1 MASRR
6 EFVGA
11 CVFGAVSAVAGKSN
25 GEEAEPGAGR
35 PAVGKPAVGKPA
47 VGKAVPGESSKP
59 AVAAPTHA
67 PSVSAK
73 LPTPAVKDA
82 DAAIR
87 GAMREHWSKPERL
100 LWRIVYHPIKGLSAQ
115 SQWHI
120 EGTHWWVHIDPAW
133 VKLAEFDKTKTYEID
148 AVALDQN
155 YGVIDF
161 YVYEK
166 RIVK

>member
-11 CVFGAVSAVAGKSN
+11 CVFGAVSAVAAKSN
-25 GEEAEPGAGR
+25 GEETEPG
-35 PAVGKPAVGKPA
+35 VGKPAVGQSV
-47 VGKAVPGESSKP
+47 VGKAGPGESSQP
-59 AVAAPTHA
+59 AVAVQTHSA
-67 PSVSAK
+67 DLSAK

-87 GAMREHWSKPERL
+87 AAMREHWSKPERL
-100 LWRIVYHPIKGLSAQ
+100 LWRIVYHPIKGLSDH

-120 EGTHWWVHIDPAW
+120 AGTHWWVRLNPGW
-133 VKLAEFDKTKTYEID
+133 VKLDEFDKAKTYEID

-166 RIVK
+166 RIVT

>member
-11 CVFGAVSAVAGKSN
+11 CVFGAVLSVAAKSN
-25 GEEAEPGAGR
+25 GEETEPGT
-35 PAVGKPAVGKPA
+35 GKPAVA
-47 VGKAVPGESSKP
+47 VQ
-59 AVAAPTHA
+59 THSA
-67 PSVSAK
+67 DVSAK

-87 GAMREHWSKPERL
+87 AAMREHWSKPERL
-100 LWRIVYHPIKGLSAQ
+100 RWRIVYHPIKGLSDH

-120 EGTHWWVHIDPAW
+120 AGTHWWVRLNPGW
-133 VKLAEFDKTKTYEID
+133 VKLDEFDKAKTYEID

-166 RIVK
+166 RIVN